1 MKVLA
6 KPWTMN
12 VGNDPSTTAWT
23 FVSNCRSP
31 PIPCSLSPGVK
42 SDALLFGTI
51 RLTLSWRRVSIVS
64 HLCEL
69 VLRRF
74 SLSSSIP
81 RTDAIAALCCSSLF
95 SSFASPLSSSYR
107 HLGVSGWFVHHR
119 KTTCPCET
127 FLFGIK
133 LGKSRLWRRT
143 ISMIRPLTFF
153 NSAKFCF
160 DSTESHLDFSII
172 TQSFPC
178 SSPPFTQTL
187 SRVSQQ
193 IAWVHETHSAT
204 SQGGRSESSRR
215 SRH

>member
-95 SSFASPLSSSYR
+95 SSFASPLSSYW
-107 HLGVSGWFVHHR
+107 HLVFSGSNR
-119 KTTCPCET
+119 LESSMRYET
-127 FLFGIK
+127 GGMPAL
-133 LGKSRLWRRT
+133 LQT
-143 ISMIRPLTFF
+143 ISLQLHRILLQLFRIL
-153 NSAKFCF
+153 
-160 DSTESHLDFSII
+160 L
-172 TQSFPC
+172 
-178 SSPPFTQTL
+178 
-187 SRVSQQ
+187 
-193 IAWVHETHSAT
+193 
-204 SQGGRSESSRR
+204 RR
-215 SRH
+215 